1 MKSLPNSAKK
11 LIQEFSNLPGIGKKT
26 AQRLTFYILQIEE
39 EKVSS
44 LSTALLDIKE
54 KIHNCRV
61 CNGITEDKIC
71 SICTDPNRDCNIIC
85 VVENSHDIIVF
96 EKTNGFNGKYH
107 VLGGTLSPLDGIGPD
122 DLNIESLIERID
134 DGMEVIL
141 ATNSNVE
148 GETTALYL
156 TKILS
161 NKEIS
166 LSRLARGIPIGSDLG
181 YIDSATLVRAMEGR
195 TSV

>member
-1 MKSLPNSAKK
+1 MKSLPKSAKK
-11 LIQEFSNLPGIGKKT
+11 LIQEFSNLPGIGRKT
-26 AQRLTFYILQIEE
+26 AQRLTFYILQIEK
-39 EKVSS
+39 EKVSN
-44 LSTALLDIKE
+44 LAQALLEIKE
-54 KIHNCRV
+54 KIHNCIV
-61 CNGITEDKIC
+61 CNGITEEETC
-71 SICTDPNRDCNIIC
+71 SICTDPNRDSNIIC
-85 VVENSHDIIVF
+85 VVEHSHDIIVF
-96 EKTNGFNGKYH
+96 EKTNGFNGRYH
-107 VLGGTLSPLDGIGPD
+107 VLGGTLSPLDGVGPE
-122 DLNIESLIERID
+122 DLNIQNLFDRVD

-161 NKEIS
+161 KKEIN

>member
-44 LSTALLDIKE
+44 LSTALLDVKE

-61 CNGITEDKIC
+61 CNGITEDRIC

-122 DLNIESLIERID
+122 DLNIQSLLERID
-134 DGMEVIL
+134 NGMELIL

>member
-11 LIQEFSNLPGIGKKT
+11 LIQEFSNLPGIGRKT
-26 AQRLTFYILQIEE
+26 AQRLTFYILQIEK
-39 EKVSS
+39 EKVSN
-44 LSTALLDIKE
+44 LSQALLEIKE
-54 KIHNCRV
+54 KIHNCIV
-61 CNGITEDKIC
+61 CNRITEEEIC
-71 SICTDPNRDCNIIC
+71 SICADPNRDNNIIC

-96 EKTNGFNGKYH
+96 EKTNGFNGRYH
-107 VLGGTLSPLDGIGPD
+107 VLGGTLSPLDGIGPEE
-122 DLNIESLIERID
+122 LNIQSLLKRIH

-156 TKILS
+156 TKILL
-161 NKEIS
+161 NKKIN

>member
-44 LSTALLDIKE
+44 LSAALLDIKE
-54 KIHNCRV
+54 KIHNCSV
-61 CNGITEDKIC
+61 CNGITEDRIC
-71 SICTDPNRDCNIIC
+71 SICTDPDRDCNIIC

-96 EKTNGFNGKYH
+96 EKTNGFNGRYH

-122 DLNIESLIERID
+122 DLNIQSLLERID

>member
-11 LIQEFSNLPGIGKKT
+11 LIHEFSNLPGIGSKT
-26 AQRLTFYILQIEE
+26 AQRLTFYILQIEK
-39 EKVSS
+39 EKVSN
-44 LSTALLDIKE
+44 LSQALLEIKE
-54 KIHNCRV
+54 KIHNCIV
-61 CNGITEDKIC
+61 CNGITEEETC
-71 SICTDPNRDCNIIC
+71 SICTDPNRDRNIIC
-85 VVENSHDIIVF
+85 VVEHSHDIIVF
-96 EKTNGFNGKYH
+96 EKTNGFNGRYH
-107 VLGGTLSPLDGIGPD
+107 VLGGSLSPLDGVGPE
-122 DLNIESLIERID
+122 DLNIQNLFERID

-161 NKEIS
+161 KKEIR

>member
-1 MKSLPNSAKK
+1 MKSLPSSAKK
-11 LIQEFSNLPGIGKKT
+11 LIQEFSNLPGIGRKT
-26 AQRLTFYILQIEE
+26 AQRLTFYILQIEK
-39 EKVSS
+39 EKVSN
-44 LSTALLDIKE
+44 LSQALLEIKE
-54 KIHNCRV
+54 KIHNCIV
-61 CNGITEDKIC
+61 CNGITEEETC
-71 SICTDPNRDCNIIC
+71 SICTDPNRDRNIIC
-85 VVENSHDIIVF
+85 VVEHSHDIIVF
-96 EKTNGFNGKYH
+96 EKTNGFNGRYH
-107 VLGGTLSPLDGIGPD
+107 VLGGSLSPLDGVGPE
-122 DLNIESLIERID
+122 DLNIQNLFERID

-161 NKEIS
+161 KKEIR

>member
-1 MKSLPNSAKK
+1 MKSLPKSAKK
-11 LIQEFSNLPGIGKKT
+11 LIQEFSNLPGIGSKT
-26 AQRLTFYILQIEE
+26 AQRLTFYILQIEK
-39 EKVSS
+39 EKVSN
-44 LSTALLDIKE
+44 LAQALLEIKE
-54 KIHNCRV
+54 KIHNCIV
-61 CNGITEDKIC
+61 CNGITEEETC
-71 SICTDPNRDCNIIC
+71 SICTDPNRDSNIIC
-85 VVENSHDIIVF
+85 VVEHSHDIIVF
-96 EKTNGFNGKYH
+96 EKTNGFNGRYH
-107 VLGGTLSPLDGIGPD
+107 VLGGTLSPLDGVGPE
-122 DLNIESLIERID
+122 DLNIQNLFERID

-141 ATNSNVE
+141 AKNSNVE

-161 NKEIS
+161 KKEIR

>member
-71 SICTDPNRDCNIIC
+71 SICTDPNRDSNIIC
-85 VVENSHDIIVF
+85 VVEHSHDIIVF
-96 EKTNGFNGKYH
+96 EKTNGFNGRYH

-122 DLNIESLIERID
+122 DLNIQNLFERID

-161 NKEIS
+161 KKEIN

>member
-1 MKSLPNSAKK
+1 MKSLPKSANR
-11 LIQEFSNLPGIGKKT
+11 LIQEFSNLPGIGRKT
-26 AQRLTFYILQIEE
+26 AQRLTFHILKTNIER
-39 EKVSS
+39 VSE
-44 LSTALLDIKE
+44 LSKALIHVKE
-54 KIHNCRV
+54 RVHSCKI
-61 CNGITEDKIC
+61 CNGITEQIIC
-71 SICTDPNRDCNIIC
+71 SICEDLDRDENIIC
-85 VVENSHDIIVF
+85 VVENSFDIIVL
-96 EKTNGFNGKYH
+96 EKTNGFQGKYH
-107 VLGGTLSPLDGIGPD
+107 VLGGTLSPLDGIGPKELSID
-122 DLNIESLIERID
+122 SLLKRVH

-161 NKEIS
+161 KKQIVI
-166 LSRLARGIPIGSDLG
+166 SRLARGIPIGSDLG

>member
-11 LIQEFSNLPGIGKKT
+11 LIQEFSNLPGIGRKT
-26 AQRLTFYILQIEE
+26 AQRLTFYILQIDK
-39 EKVSS
+39 EKVSN
-44 LSTALLDIKE
+44 LSQALLEIKE
-54 KIHNCRV
+54 KIHNCIV
-61 CNGITEDKIC
+61 CNGITEEKIC
-71 SICTDPNRDCNIIC
+71 SICTDPNRDSNIIC

-96 EKTNGFNGKYH
+96 EKTNGFNGRYH
-107 VLGGTLSPLDGIGPD
+107 VLGGTLSPLDGVGPE
-122 DLNIESLIERID
+122 DLSIQNLFDRID

-161 NKEIS
+161 KKEIR

>member
-122 DLNIESLIERID
+122 DLNIQSLLERID
-134 DGMEVIL
+134 NGMEVIL

>member
-1 MKSLPNSAKK
+1 MKSLPKSAKK
-11 LIQEFSNLPGIGKKT
+11 LIQEFSNLPGIGSKT
-26 AQRLTFYILQIEE
+26 AQRLTFHILQIEK
-39 EKVSS
+39 EKVSN
-44 LSTALLDIKE
+44 LSKALIEIKE
-54 KIHNCRV
+54 KIHNCIV
-61 CNGITEDKIC
+61 CNGITEDEIC
-71 SICTDPNRDCNIIC
+71 SVCTDPNRDNNIIC
-85 VVENSHDIIVF
+85 VVEHSHDIIVF
-96 EKTNGFNGKYH
+96 EKTNGFNGRYH
-107 VLGGTLSPLDGIGPD
+107 VLGGTLSPLDGVGPE
-122 DLNIESLIERID
+122 DLNIQNLFERIG

-161 NKEIS
+161 KKEIR
-166 LSRLARGIPIGSDLG
+166 LSRLARDIPIGSDLG

>member
-44 LSTALLDIKE
+44 LSAALLDIKE

-96 EKTNGFNGKYH
+96 EKTNGFNGRYH

-122 DLNIESLIERID
+122 DLNIQSLLERID

>member
-44 LSTALLDIKE
+44 LSAALLDIKE
-54 KIHNCRV
+54 KIHNCSV
-61 CNGITEDKIC
+61 CNGITEDRIC
-71 SICTDPNRDCNIIC
+71 SICTDPDRDCNIIC

-122 DLNIESLIERID
+122 DLNIQSLLERID

>member
-54 KIHNCRV
+54 KIHNCGV

-122 DLNIESLIERID
+122 DLNIQSLLERID
-134 DGMEVIL
+134 NGMEVIL

>member
-11 LIQEFSNLPGIGKKT
+11 LIQEFSNLPGIGRKT
-26 AQRLTFYILQIEE
+26 AQRLTFYILQIER
-39 EKVSS
+39 EKVFS
-44 LSTALLDIKE
+44 LSQALLQIKQ
-54 KIHNCRV
+54 KIHNCIE
-61 CNGITEDKIC
+61 CNGITEEEIC
-71 SICTDPNRDCNIIC
+71 SVCTDPNRDNNIIC

-107 VLGGTLSPLDGIGPD
+107 VLGGTLSPLDGIGPEE
-122 DLNIESLIERID
+122 LNIKGLLERID
-134 DGMEVIL
+134 DGMEIIL

-161 NKEIS
+161 NKKIS
-166 LSRLARGIPIGSDLG
+166 ISRLARGIPIGSDLG

>member
-39 EKVSS
+39 EKVFS
-44 LSTALLDIKE
+44 LSTALIDIKE

-122 DLNIESLIERID
+122 DLNIEGLIERID

>member
-1 MKSLPNSAKK
+1 MKSLPNSAQQ
-11 LIQEFSNLPGIGKKT
+11 LIQEFSNLPGIGSKT
-26 AQRLTFYILQIEE
+26 AQRLTFYVLQIEKD
-39 EKVSS
+39 KVIS
-44 LSTALLDIKE
+44 LSNALLQVKD
-54 KIHNCRV
+54 KIHNCIV
-61 CNGITEDKIC
+61 CNGITEDDVC
-71 SICTDPNRDCNIIC
+71 SICADSNRDNNIIC

-96 EKTNGFNGKYH
+96 EKTNGFNGRYH
-107 VLGGTLSPLDGIGPD
+107 VLGGTLSPLDGVGPEE
-122 DLNIESLIERID
+122 LNIQSLLERIE

-161 NKEIS
+161 AKEIN

>member
-39 EKVSS
+39 EKVFS
-44 LSTALLDIKE
+44 LSTALIDIKE

-122 DLNIESLIERID
+122 DLNIEGLIERID

-166 LSRLARGIPIGSDLG
+166 LSRLARGIPVGSDLG